1 MNIPQDVLLP
11 PKSQALLGNQAP
23 KWFAGS
29 CCKIRVNILQLCNE
43 LHLREA
49 LHSLEDVQRML
60 QAVWRGFQCCRRLL
74 WVFCL
79 SRRMCETCTCYS
91 RAQVDKGDVC
101 ALFWELSVCL
111 SHLSRPS
118 NEQGLFPYPLC
129 YLNLFCSHLEHPSLG
144 SHWLQQ
150 VWHQPWCIPVPVC
163 DSALCLHICLMCLF
177 SLVPITAVYKTGIIL
192 HNASFFWLLSCACL
206 ALHFP
211 SKVTAGIL
219 SYLQCCS
226 DSAEMKGLSPAS
238 LGADSEQGWV
248 FLGILP
254 YPATETA

>member
-1 MNIPQDVLLP
+1 MNIPQGVLVP
-11 PKSQALLGNQAP
+11 PKPQALLGSQAP

-29 CCKIRVNILQLCNE
+29 CCKIRANIHQLWNG

-49 LHSLEDVQRML
+49 LPSTEDVQKML
-60 QAVWRGFQCCRRLL
+60 QAVWGGFQCCRRL
-74 WVFCL
+74 VRAFCL

-111 SHLSRPS
+111 SHLSRHS
-118 NEQGLFPYPLC
+118 HEQGLFPYPL
-129 YLNLFCSHLEHPSLG
+129 PV
-144 SHWLQQ
+144 LQSPGASTPGLPLTSAGLATALC
-150 VWHQPWCIPVPVC
+150 VPVPVC
-163 DSALCLHICLMCLF
+163 DSPLCLHICLMCLF

-254 YPATETA
+254 YPAIETA